1 MIDCEVPGFV
11 LIWWIPHSQCVA
23 RFDGGFVCRDCGR
36 PQGSPLRWGIR
47 NETENDA
54 TIDIG
59 AGKAGRCLT
68 PEHRY
73 LHPVRPLIP

>member
-1 MIDCEVPGFV
+1 MKMYIFIPLKTVHFQTVIDTNF
-11 LIWWIPHSQCVA
+11 S
-23 RFDGGFVCRDCGR
+23 GR